1 MALNKILDFISVYKI
16 CTKEDFL
23 FILVSVYYLLNA
35 PKKELGLSVASS
47 MENTGD
53 ENSLK

>member
-1 MALNKILDFISVYKI
+1 
-16 CTKEDFL
+16 L
-23 FILVSVYYLLNA
+23 FVQQYSDSEYYLLNA

>member
-1 MALNKILDFISVYKI
+1 MTFIIVDKI
-16 CTKEDFL
+16 CTKEVCL
-23 FILVSVYYLLNA
+23 FISILTVSTYLLNA
-35 PKKELGLSVASS
+35 PKKELGLPVASS